1 MATVKSDTTER
12 HPTEGGEASDLAV
25 IRGQTRETLE
35 LLRRLVALMLPKE
48 DGDGPMLEDLIAA
61 LAAQQREI
69 IVGIQWVHADL
80 AALFAR
86 IDGAAGSP
94 ANGGGRPNGGG
105 RK

>member
-1 MATVKSDTTER
+1 MAAATSGTAER
-12 HPTEGGEASDLAV
+12 QPTDNGEARDLAV
-25 IRGQTRETLE
+25 IRDQTREILE
-35 LLRRLVALMLPKE
+35 LLRRLVAMMLPKE

-61 LAAQQREI
+61 LVAQQREI

-86 IDGAAGSP
+86 IDAAAGSP

>member
-48 DGDGPMLEDLIAA
+48 DGDGPNLEELIAA
-61 LAAQQREI
+61 LVAQQREMLL
-69 IVGIQWVHADL
+69 GIQRVHADL
-80 AALFAR
+80 AALFAH
-86 IDGAAGSP
+86 IDGAAGSLT
-94 ANGGGRPNGGG
+94 NGGGTPSGGG
-105 RK
+105 RA